1 MCPLGRA
8 GSTPASGT
16 DFLLCMPAFFLIFHV
31 KRIGAQNKV
40 LPYFV
45 SFLLLLT
52 LLEKSTYCPH
62 DIAFDITDHTPTSM
76 DSKKGVLN
84 EEEAEK
90 LERIAFILKTVA
102 HPLRLGIIHLLEQH
116 PKLSVSEICDMM
128 GSEQSLTSHH
138 LQNMRLKGIL
148 SVKRNGRSMMYS
160 LKERDVSLIIE
171 CLENCQCNM

>member
-1 MCPLGRA
+1 MEPKTG
-8 GSTPASGT
+8 
-16 DFLLCMPAFFLIFHV
+16 LLH
-31 KRIGAQNKV
+31 
-40 LPYFV
+40 
-45 SFLLLLT
+45 
-52 LLEKSTYCPH
+52 
-62 DIAFDITDHTPTSM
+62 
-76 DSKKGVLN
+76 

-102 HPLRLGIIHLLEQH
+102 HPMRLGIVHLLEMH
-116 PKLSVSEICDMM
+116 PELSVTAICEKL

-148 SVKRNGRSMMYS
+148 SARRDGRTVKYT